1 MALLFDLDA
10 HGRLVPAGDETRR
23 ALADRAGRFSLLPA
37 APDLLVARR
46 TPGTGGAA
54 EGPRCVVAGDL
65 GAVPIA
71 DFLGFVHGAR
81 LSGTLTVSTG
91 AVDRAVAF
99 RDGEVRGAHSEA
111 PGERV
116 GEVALRLGL
125 VTRAQLDE
133 VEAGGR
139 PFGRAMV
146 EQGHLAAAQLWKCLH
161 EQVTAVFHAI
171 LTARE
176 GIFALVDRGPLE
188 LPDAPLAVSTQ
199 QLLMDGIRRIDELG
213 LFRTR
218 IPGPEAYLRRR
229 QPRRPVAL
237 QPLEQRLLDLV
248 DGRRR
253 LAEVAAEAHL
263 SEFDATK
270 VLYHLA
276 EAGYVEAAA
285 EPAAVQPQDPQARVA
300 EVTAGMNAIF
310 REVAVHLAARRAM
323 EPVASAVRGYLAEAG
338 GRYAPL
344 WKGVAPGR
352 DLALDPACLA
362 VNLSALQGPAL
373 VRLEPTGEPAR
384 LLFDAL
390 RELLFFILFQ
400 AGERLEREADEGLST
415 EVKRR
420 LEALGGLR

>member
-1 MALLFDLDA
+1 LPLAFDLDA

-23 ALADRAGRFSLLPA
+23 ALADRAGRFQLLPA
-37 APDLLVARR
+37 VPDLLVARR
-46 TPGTGGAA
+46 TPATGGAA
-54 EGPRCVVAGDL
+54 QGPRCVLAGDL

-99 RDGEVRGAHSEA
+99 RDGEVRGALSAA

-125 VTRAQLDE
+125 VTPAQLE
-133 VEAGGR
+133 QAEGSGG
-139 PFGRAMV
+139 PFGRALV
-146 EQGHLAAAQLWKCLH
+146 ERGHLGAAQLWRCLH

-171 LTARE
+171 LTSRE
-176 GIFALVDRGPLE
+176 GVFALVDGAEVE
-188 LPDAPLAVSTQ
+188 LPDAPLSVSTQ

-237 QPLEQRLLDLV
+237 QPLEQQLLELV

-253 LAEVAAEAHL
+253 LADLAAAAHL

-270 VLYHLA
+270 VLFHLA
-276 EAGYVEAAA
+276 EAGYVEATL
-285 EPAAVQPQDPQARVA
+285 EPAAVQAGDPQARVA

-310 REVAVHLAARRAM
+310 REVAVHLSAARAL
-323 EPVASAVRGYLAEAG
+323 EPVAGALRGYLSDPTS
-338 GRYAPL
+338 RFAPL
-344 WKGVAPGR
+344 WKGLVPGR
-352 DLALDPACLA
+352 DLAFDPAPLA
-362 VNLSALQGPAL
+362 LNLGALPGPAL
-373 VRLEPTGEPAR
+373 ARLEPSGEPAR

-390 RELLFFILFQ
+390 RELLFFLLFQ
-400 AGERLEREADEGLST
+400 AGERLGREADEGLST